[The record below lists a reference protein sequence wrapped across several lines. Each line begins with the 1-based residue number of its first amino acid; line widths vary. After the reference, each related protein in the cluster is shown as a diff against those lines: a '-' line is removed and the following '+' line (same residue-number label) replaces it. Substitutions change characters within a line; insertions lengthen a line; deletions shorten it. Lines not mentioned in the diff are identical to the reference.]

1 MPSPALS
8 GDAAPSRAALSAYLA
23 RAEKLVLDEREA
35 SRNQVFSIWMKPIP
49 ERVAG
54 GHAIEGIQITGTAG
68 LRAFQAEYGEACRA
82 GLLLHTGTEIKW
94 LTADVLAAPWW
105 RVI

>member
-1 MPSPALS
+1 VEVLHWRTTT
-8 GDAAPSRAALSAYLA
+8 GDEVDFVIEADGQLLPIEVKASARLRLA
-23 RAEKLVLDEREA
+23 D
-35 SRNQVFSIWMKPIP
+35 
-49 ERVAG
+49 
-54 GHAIEGIQITGTAG
+54 TAG

>member
-1 MPSPALS
+1 MRTLPIGLLSTALA
-8 GDAAPSRAALSAYLA
+8 D
-23 RAEKLVLDEREA
+23 
-35 SRNQVFSIWMKPIP
+35 
-49 ERVAG
+49 
-54 GHAIEGIQITGTAG
+54 TAG

>member
-1 MPSPALS
+1 MTVKTGQTDPATPTNDALVPSPALS

-49 ERVAG
+49 ERLAG
-54 GHAIEGIQITGTAG
+54 GHAIEGIQITGTASAG
-68 LRAFQAEYGEACRA
+68 GIHLSCARNQARF
-82 GLLLHTGTEIKW
+82 
-94 LTADVLAAPWW
+94 
-105 RVI
+105 R